1 MRNGLNAERQPMNDQ
16 KMLAYMGVMESVSF
30 REDDTL
36 IGVSINRSIRVSAG
50 RVLVIEL
57 PAESDARWRLIRAVC
72 KALERESEADKEQQ

>member
-1 MRNGLNAERQPMNDQ
+1 MSSTNHI
-16 KMLAYMGVMESVSF
+16 AYLGTLESVSF

-36 IGVSINRSIRVSAG
+36 IGVSINRSIRVRAG